1 MNLKEII
8 AEVQLQLH
16 ATEHLIKMSSDTYI
30 SHQHGE
36 ENIQYQV

>member
-8 AEVQLQLH
+8 VEIQLKLL

-30 SHQHGE
+30 SHQHRE
-36 ENIQYQV
+36 ETVQYQV